1 MRYGKGC
8 AYAIDF
14 ADNSS
19 DTGETRTTAGH
30 DADVLVRVLAD
41 LVMAVLLV
49 VEVRHRLAQ
58 RYCDERKD
66 RQMDV
71 STRAFQRGRYAEGA

>member
-1 MRYGKGC
+1 MRHRKGC

-41 LVMAVLLV
+41 LVLAVLLV
-49 VEVRHRLAQ
+49 VEVGHRLAQ

-71 STRAFQRGRYAEGA
+71 NTRAFQGGRHAGGA